1 MDFAKTGYRTLVLST
16 NERFGSFLAPLFS
29 AHGIDAVD
37 AANNLR
43 KAKRL
48 VALKAYDLIFVNS
61 PLPDG
66 NGYRFALDAS
76 RSLGSVVLVALP
88 AECYEGASEELSP
101 HGIYLL
107 KKPLS
112 GKAVSTALDWML
124 ATRARLCEIEEN
136 RLSLEGKMKEL
147 ALINRAKWLLIDKL
161 HMTEPEAHRH
171 IEKQAMDRRI
181 SQREVAEEIIQI
193 YG

>member
-1 MDFAKTGYRTLVLST
+1 MDSVRTDYRVLVLSAT
-16 NERFGSFLAPLFS
+16 DRFETFLAPILS
-29 AHGIDAVD
+29 AQGMTTVT
-37 AANNLR
+37 AANTLR
-43 KAKRL
+43 EAKQF

-88 AECYEGASEELSP
+88 AECYEDASKELSP

-112 GKAVSTALDWML
+112 AKALSTALDWML
-124 ATRARLCEIEEN
+124 ATRARLSEIEEDQH
-136 RLSLEGKMKEL
+136 SLEEKVKEMT
-147 ALINRAKWLLIDKL
+147 LINRAKWLLIDRL
-161 HMTEPEAHRH
+161 HMTEPEAHYH

-181 SQREVAEEIIQI
+181 SKRETAEEIIQI